1 MSRFVWQ
8 LEKMKSLL
16 SRAKY
21 GCASVSNP
29 VSALQRDS
37 DVNND
42 MSYDDASVRAMCSDQ
57 LAQLENLITKQH
69 VCQRQMRDQLIAVE
83 KQYHSVTNSTHS
95 DPTHRHPSSF
105 VCRITL
111 KVVDGLWWN
120 FQGKFISALKVI
132 RFWAPTPRWKGP
144 TRLAK
149 FFINYAT
156 GVMMHWVTIS
166 KGWC

>member
-1 MSRFVWQ
+1 
-8 LEKMKSLL
+8 MKALL

-29 VSALQRDS
+29 VTALQRDS
-37 DVNND
+37 DMNND
-42 MSYDDASVRAMCSDQ
+42 MSYDDASVRAMYSDQ

-111 KVVDGLWWN
+111 KVVDG
-120 FQGKFISALKVI
+120 F
-132 RFWAPTPRWKGP
+132 
-144 TRLAK
+144 
-149 FFINYAT
+149 
-156 GVMMHWVTIS
+156 
-166 KGWC
+166 